1 MSSSNRIY
9 LLAAAKQLKYFLQQ
23 PEHRGKP
30 LDKVFIDWYIGARYG
45 KEYRPKVVDGSGDG
59 GIDAIVQESGTTV
72 VLQSKYEVKPRIS
85 AVSDK
90 ELSAFEDIAQ
100 TIVDPKGDEAFAKWL
115 GKVRNKTLRPHYR
128 RLRAKALTNPESVR
142 FDFITSKRVNQ
153 RTRRILNP
161 IDIERVAHLWL
172 LYQEG
177 FTPPVESISID
188 FEDVWSTGH
197 GKSEYRTYVG
207 LADIRAI
214 LKLMDRDENERLF
227 AQNIRTDLR
236 SRVNDEIRATYEK
249 HPRTFW
255 LGNNGLYIVCGKA
268 MLSGRT
274 LELIYPSVINGS
286 QTLHSIHSSNDRH
299 YCEVLIRVL
308 EMDIRGER
316 VLLNEIIRRANN
328 QNPMKAMNLVA
339 HNHEQLNIGQYLD
352 RFSIFYERREREWKN
367 EKKMVMPKYLPVGLK
382 EVAQW
387 MAVTNTSPLLGTAR
401 SRLGTLFQGKTYQ
414 KLFSRFATPSQKMLG
429 QLTRAVWAG
438 LVVRHVIRRISVEL
452 RSQGKIVHLLLVRC
466 VFEATSNT
474 VCDRVEN
481 GLKQHAFRHPTK
493 RTIRILKR
501 IIKAYVAKQR
511 TLQRKNEKLDLSNV
525 FKRDDLTTAIYRKI
539 VTRRLLEEFR
549 RAIEPMMNS

>member
-1 MSSSNRIY
+1 MSKSNKRY
-9 LLAAAKQLKYFLQQ
+9 LLGAAKQLKTHLQK
-23 PEHRGKP
+23 PEYRGKP
-30 LDKVFIDWYIGARYG
+30 LDKVFIDWYIEARYG

-59 GIDAIVQESGTTV
+59 GIDAIVQEGGITV

-85 AVSDK
+85 AVSDR

-100 TIVDPKGDEAFAKWL
+100 TICDPKGDDAFSDWI
-115 GKVRNKTLRPHYR
+115 GTVRNKALRPLYKR
-128 RLRAKALTNPESVR
+128 IRARALATPESVR

-153 RTRRILNP
+153 KGRQVLNS

-227 AQNIRTDLR
+227 AQNVRTDLR
-236 SRVNDEIRATYEK
+236 SRVNEEIRATYERN
-249 HPRTFW
+249 PTTFW

-286 QTLHSIHSSNDRH
+286 QTLHSIHSSNKRH
-299 YCEVLIRVL
+299 YCEVLVRVL

-352 RFSIFYERREREWKN
+352 RYSLFYERREREWKN
-367 EKKMVMPKYLPVGLK
+367 EKKIVMPRYMPVGLR

-387 MAVTNTSPLLGTAR
+387 MAVTNSSPLIGTAR
-401 SRLGTLFQGKTYQ
+401 SRLGTLFQGKTYK
-414 KLFSRFATPSQKMLG
+414 KLFARFTAPSQKTLG
-429 QLTRAVWAG
+429 QLTRAVWSG
-438 LVVRHVIRRISVEL
+438 LVVRHAIRRIPVEL
-452 RSQGKIVHLLLVRC
+452 RSQGKIVHLLLVRF
-466 VFEATSNT
+466 VFEATSD
-474 VCDRVEN
+474 VMLDRVDN
-481 GLKQHAFRHPTK
+481 GLKRHAFRHPTPTMIK
-493 RTIRILKR
+493 LLKR
-501 IIKAYVAKQR
+501 VIKSCVAQQR

-525 FKRDDLTTAIYRKI
+525 FKRDDLTTTIYRKVI
-539 VTRRLLEEFR
+539 TSRQLKDFK
-549 RAIEPMMNS
+549 RAIAPMMDL